1 MDYFALKKLLFD
13 SADNKNMEFA
23 EKVFNT
29 SYKIIGLMTP
39 TLKRIINE
47 HYKDE
52 DLKLSDFELEA
63 RYNSIVRSVRN
74 KWRNE
79 SQKYFER
86 LHNMK
91 EKNEENYNKKM
102 TSLQK
107 ALNDKDNKIK
117 NKIKENNSIKE
128 EERKHSH
135 DVFSQKEKRARD
147 TYNRK
152 LQMDEEERTENERK
166 LLNHSK

>member
-1 MDYFALKKLLFD
+1 MKQLIKTLQQDEN
-13 SADNKNMEFA
+13 SNKYYYDKM
-23 EKVFNT
+23 
-29 SYKIIGLMTP
+29 
-39 TLKRIINE
+39 
-47 HYKDE
+47 
-52 DLKLSDFELEA
+52 LSDFELEA

-91 EKNEENYNKKM
+91 EKNEENYKKRI
-102 TSLQK
+102 TLLKKSL
-107 ALNDKDNKIK
+107 NEKDNKIK
-117 NKIKENNSIKE
+117 NKIKENNLIKE

-166 LLNHSK
+166 LLDHSKLTNFLIK

>member
-1 MDYFALKKLLFD
+1 MKQLIKTLQQDEN
-13 SADNKNMEFA
+13 SNKYYYDKM
-23 EKVFNT
+23 
-29 SYKIIGLMTP
+29 
-39 TLKRIINE
+39 
-47 HYKDE
+47 
-52 DLKLSDFELEA
+52 LSDFELEA

-91 EKNEENYNKKM
+91 EKNEENYSKKIK
-102 TSLQK
+102 SLQK
-107 ALNDKDNKIK
+107 AMNDKENKIK

-166 LLNHSK
+166 LLDHSK

>member
-1 MDYFALKKLLFD
+1 MKQLIKTLQQDEN
-13 SADNKNMEFA
+13 SNKYYYDKM
-23 EKVFNT
+23 
-29 SYKIIGLMTP
+29 
-39 TLKRIINE
+39 
-47 HYKDE
+47 
-52 DLKLSDFELEA
+52 LSDFELEA

-91 EKNEENYNKKM
+91 EKNEENYTKRITLLKK
-102 TSLQK
+102 SL
-107 ALNDKDNKIK
+107 NEKDNKIK
-117 NKIKENNSIKE
+117 NKIKENNLIKE

-135 DVFSQKEKRARD
+135 NVFSQKEKRARD

-166 LLNHSK
+166 LLDHSKLIKI

>member
-1 MDYFALKKLLFD
+1 MKQLIKTLQQDEN
-13 SADNKNMEFA
+13 SNKYYYDKM
-23 EKVFNT
+23 
-29 SYKIIGLMTP
+29 I
-39 TLKRIINE
+39 
-47 HYKDE
+47 
-52 DLKLSDFELEA
+52 SDFELEA

-91 EKNEENYNKKM
+91 EKKEENYTKRITLLKK
-102 TSLQK
+102 S
-107 ALNDKDNKIK
+107 LNDKDNKIK
-117 NKIKENNSIKE
+117 NKIKENNLIKE

-166 LLNHSK
+166 LLDHSKLIKI

>member
-1 MDYFALKKLLFD
+1 MKQLIKTLQQDEN
-13 SADNKNMEFA
+13 SNKYYYDKM
-23 EKVFNT
+23 
-29 SYKIIGLMTP
+29 
-39 TLKRIINE
+39 
-47 HYKDE
+47 
-52 DLKLSDFELEA
+52 LSDFELEA

-91 EKNEENYNKKM
+91 EKNEENYTKRINLLKK
-102 TSLQK
+102 SL
-107 ALNDKDNKIK
+107 NEKDNQIK
-117 NKIKENNSIKE
+117 NKIKENNLIKE

-166 LLNHSK
+166 LLDHSKLIKI

>member
-1 MDYFALKKLLFD
+1 MKQLIKTLQQDEN
-13 SADNKNMEFA
+13 SNKYYYDKM
-23 EKVFNT
+23 
-29 SYKIIGLMTP
+29 
-39 TLKRIINE
+39 
-47 HYKDE
+47 
-52 DLKLSDFELEA
+52 LSDFELEA

-86 LHNMK
+86 LHYMK
-91 EKNEENYNKKM
+91 EKNEENYTKRITLLKK
-102 TSLQK
+102 SL
-107 ALNDKDNKIK
+107 NEKDNKIK
-117 NKIKENNSIKE
+117 NKIKENNLIKE

-135 DVFSQKEKRARD
+135 DVFFQKEKRARD

-166 LLNHSK
+166 LLDHSKLIKI

>member
-1 MDYFALKKLLFD
+1 MKQLIKTLQQDEN
-13 SADNKNMEFA
+13 SNKYYYDKM
-23 EKVFNT
+23 
-29 SYKIIGLMTP
+29 
-39 TLKRIINE
+39 
-47 HYKDE
+47 
-52 DLKLSDFELEA
+52 LSDFELEA

-91 EKNEENYNKKM
+91 EKNEENYIKRITLLKK
-102 TSLQK
+102 SL
-107 ALNDKDNKIK
+107 NEKDNKIK
-117 NKIKENNSIKE
+117 NKIKENKLIKE

-166 LLNHSK
+166 LLDHSKLINFLIK

>member
-1 MDYFALKKLLFD
+1 MKQLIKTLQQDEN
-13 SADNKNMEFA
+13 SNKYYYDKM
-23 EKVFNT
+23 
-29 SYKIIGLMTP
+29 
-39 TLKRIINE
+39 
-47 HYKDE
+47 
-52 DLKLSDFELEA
+52 LSDFELEA

-91 EKNEENYNKKM
+91 EKNEENYTKRITLLKK
-102 TSLQK
+102 SL
-107 ALNDKDNKIK
+107 NEKDNKIK
-117 NKIKENNSIKE
+117 NKIKENNLIKE

-152 LQMDEEERTENERK
+152 LQMDEEERAENERK
-166 LLNHSK
+166 LLDHSKLINFLIK

>member
-1 MDYFALKKLLFD
+1 MKQLIKTLQQDEN
-13 SADNKNMEFA
+13 SNKYYYDKM
-23 EKVFNT
+23 
-29 SYKIIGLMTP
+29 
-39 TLKRIINE
+39 
-47 HYKDE
+47 
-52 DLKLSDFELEA
+52 LSDFELEA

-79 SQKYFER
+79 SLKYFGR

-91 EKNEENYNKKM
+91 EKNEENYTKRI

-107 ALNDKDNKIK
+107 SLNDKDNKIK
-117 NKIKENNSIKE
+117 NKIKENNLIKE

-135 DVFSQKEKRARD
+135 DVFSKKEQRARD

-166 LLNHSK
+166 LLNHSKY

>member
-1 MDYFALKKLLFD
+1 MKQLIKTLQQDEN
-13 SADNKNMEFA
+13 SNKYYYDKM
-23 EKVFNT
+23 
-29 SYKIIGLMTP
+29 
-39 TLKRIINE
+39 
-47 HYKDE
+47 
-52 DLKLSDFELEA
+52 LSDFELEA

-91 EKNEENYNKKM
+91 EKNEENYTKRITLLKK
-102 TSLQK
+102 SL
-107 ALNDKDNKIK
+107 NEKDNKIK
-117 NKIKENNSIKE
+117 NKIKENNLIKE

-135 DVFSQKEKRARD
+135 DVFSKKEKRARD

-166 LLNHSK
+166 LLDHSKFIKI

>member
-1 MDYFALKKLLFD
+1 MKQLIKTLQQDEN
-13 SADNKNMEFA
+13 SNKYYYDKM
-23 EKVFNT
+23 
-29 SYKIIGLMTP
+29 
-39 TLKRIINE
+39 
-47 HYKDE
+47 
-52 DLKLSDFELEA
+52 LSNFELEA

-91 EKNEENYNKKM
+91 EKNEENYTKRITLLKK
-102 TSLQK
+102 SL
-107 ALNDKDNKIK
+107 NEKDNKIK
-117 NKIKENNSIKE
+117 NKIKENNLIKE

-166 LLNHSK
+166 LLDHSKLIKI

>member
-1 MDYFALKKLLFD
+1 MKQLIKTLQQDEN
-13 SADNKNMEFA
+13 SNKYYYDKM
-23 EKVFNT
+23 
-29 SYKIIGLMTP
+29 
-39 TLKRIINE
+39 
-47 HYKDE
+47 
-52 DLKLSDFELEA
+52 LSDFELEA

-91 EKNEENYNKKM
+91 EKNEENYTKRITLLKK
-102 TSLQK
+102 S
-107 ALNDKDNKIK
+107 LNDKDNKIK
-117 NKIKENNSIKE
+117 NKIKENNLIKE

-166 LLNHSK
+166 LLDHSKLIKI

>member
-1 MDYFALKKLLFD
+1 MKQLIKTLQQDEN
-13 SADNKNMEFA
+13 SNKYYYDKM
-23 EKVFNT
+23 
-29 SYKIIGLMTP
+29 
-39 TLKRIINE
+39 
-47 HYKDE
+47 
-52 DLKLSDFELEA
+52 LSDFELEA

-91 EKNEENYNKKM
+91 EKNEENYTKRITLLKK
-102 TSLQK
+102 SL
-107 ALNDKDNKIK
+107 NEKDNKIK
-117 NKIKENNSIKE
+117 NKIKENKLIKE

-166 LLNHSK
+166 LLDHSKLIKI

>member
-1 MDYFALKKLLFD
+1 MKQLIKTLQQDEN
-13 SADNKNMEFA
+13 SNKYYYDKM
-23 EKVFNT
+23 
-29 SYKIIGLMTP
+29 
-39 TLKRIINE
+39 
-47 HYKDE
+47 
-52 DLKLSDFELEA
+52 LSDFELEA

-91 EKNEENYNKKM
+91 EKNEENYTKRITLLKK
-102 TSLQK
+102 SL
-107 ALNDKDNKIK
+107 NEKDNKIK
-117 NKIKENNSIKE
+117 NKIKENNLIKE

-166 LLNHSK
+166 LLYHSKLIKI

>member
-1 MDYFALKKLLFD
+1 MKQLIKTLQQDEN
-13 SADNKNMEFA
+13 SNKYYYDKM
-23 EKVFNT
+23 
-29 SYKIIGLMTP
+29 
-39 TLKRIINE
+39 
-47 HYKDE
+47 
-52 DLKLSDFELEA
+52 LSDFELEA

-91 EKNEENYNKKM
+91 EKNEENYTKRITLLKK
-102 TSLQK
+102 SL
-107 ALNDKDNKIK
+107 NEKDNKIK
-117 NKIKENNSIKE
+117 NKIKENNLIKE

-135 DVFSQKEKRARD
+135 DVFSHKEKRAID

-166 LLNHSK
+166 LLDHSKLIKI

>member
-1 MDYFALKKLLFD
+1 MKQLIKTLQQDEN
-13 SADNKNMEFA
+13 SNKYYYDKM
-23 EKVFNT
+23 
-29 SYKIIGLMTP
+29 
-39 TLKRIINE
+39 
-47 HYKDE
+47 
-52 DLKLSDFELEA
+52 LSDFELEA
-63 RYNSIVRSVRN
+63 RYNSIVRSIRN

-91 EKNEENYNKKM
+91 EKNEENYTKRITLLKK
-102 TSLQK
+102 SL
-107 ALNDKDNKIK
+107 NEKDNKIK
-117 NKIKENNSIKE
+117 NKIKENNLIKE

-166 LLNHSK
+166 LLDHSKLIKI

>member
-1 MDYFALKKLLFD
+1 MKQLIKTLQQDEN
-13 SADNKNMEFA
+13 SNKYYYDKM
-23 EKVFNT
+23 
-29 SYKIIGLMTP
+29 
-39 TLKRIINE
+39 
-47 HYKDE
+47 
-52 DLKLSDFELEA
+52 LSDFELEA

-91 EKNEENYNKKM
+91 EKNEENYTKRITLLKK
-102 TSLQK
+102 SL
-107 ALNDKDNKIK
+107 NEKDNKIK
-117 NKIKENNSIKE
+117 NKIKENNLIKE

-135 DVFSQKEKRARD
+135 DMFSQKEKRARD

-166 LLNHSK
+166 LLDHSKLIKI